1 VLAAVFSGD
10 PAGRDCLDIPQ
21 RCNAHGTT
29 FSFTGGSLWMSEAQY
44 RVNQGKQAA
53 GLPGIYKLGGWYA
66 TADYADQH
74 FGVDP
79 TTGAVLSLADPAMPD
94 PLFRRGNWG
103 LYGVADQMVWRG
115 TASSLNLFVRG
126 GGSPTDRNLVSYY
139 VDGGA
144 GLKGPLPGRPD
155 DTLTLGIAY
164 VKISPDAV
172 ALDRDLLAVNGPPLA
187 VRDEEVLV
195 ELSYSAQL
203 APWWILQPDLQ
214 YIHHPNGGQ
223 NPDDATLTVKDAL
236 FGGVRTTIKF

>member
-1 VLAAVFSGD
+1 MG
-10 PAGRDCLDIPQ
+10 
-21 RCNAHGTT
+21 
-29 FSFTGGSLWMSEAQY
+29 EAQY
-44 RVNQGKQAA
+44 RVNQGKEAA
-53 GLPGIYKLGGWYA
+53 GLPGIYKVGAWYA

-79 TTGAVLSLADPAMPD
+79 ATGAVLSLAGPAMPD

-115 TASSLNLFVRG
+115 AASSLNLFVRG
-126 GGSPTDRNLVSYY
+126 GGSPSDRNLVSYY

-155 DTLTLGIAY
+155 DTLTLGVAY

-187 VRDEEVLV
+187 VRDEEVV
-195 ELSYSAQL
+195 IELSYSAQL

-223 NPDDATLTVKDAL
+223 NPDDATLALKDAF